1 MIVNFSK
8 EQFKTLINM
17 VYVGN
22 WMINGVRVGIEG
34 DEYKDEYR
42 NLEKYILSLA
52 KDFKLDN
59 LIDDSDGEIY
69 PSRSLEEGEA
79 RDLIDYYDENVF
91 WEELVNRLAERDLF
105 QVYTNDEIMKMSI
118 KKRIEKD
125 QPYYEKYWQ
134 EISDYGIT
142 RLKIQED

>member
-1 MIVNFSK
+1 MVVNFSK
-8 EQFKTLINM
+8 EQFEILIDM
-17 VYVGN
+17 VYIGN
-22 WMINGVRVGIEG
+22 WVVNGVRSGVKE

-52 KDFKLDN
+52 KDFGFDD

-69 PSRSLEEGEA
+69 PSRSLEEGEV

-91 WEELVNRLAERDLF
+91 WEELVNRLAERDFF

-118 KKRIEKD
+118 EKRIEKD
-125 QPYYEKYWQ
+125 QSHYEKYWQ

-142 RLKIQED
+142 RLKIQKD

>member
-8 EQFKTLINM
+8 EQFEILINM
-17 VYVGN
+17 VYIGN
-22 WMINGVRVGIEG
+22 WVINGVRAGIEG

-52 KDFKLDN
+52 KDSGFNDLV
-59 LIDDSDGEIY
+59 DDYDGEIY
-69 PSRSLEEGEA
+69 SSSRLEEGEVM
-79 RDLIDYYDENVF
+79 DLIDYYDENVF

-105 QVYTNDEIMKMSI
+105 QAYTNDEIMKMSI
-118 KKRIEKD
+118 EKRIEKD